1 MATEKMLNSFDVQDS
16 IAEDDIV
23 LGYDKSENKV
33 KNFKFGTGIWNW
45 IVGKLATAVVS
56 KLTTTDKTMIG
67 AINELN
73 SNKICIK
80 QIYSEGIYDDCNDLP
95 KGESATAFDSAK
107 NRPLND
113 STWYIF
119 CMGTDSTKTQ
129 IGISANN
136 PSMVLRRTYNKTWS
150 DWE

>member
-73 SNKICIK
+73 SNGSRLKFQNCTAMI
-80 QIYSEGIYDDCNDLP
+80 QYYQNRALIYVIDNSTEDTIRIDFN
-95 KGESATAFDSAK
+95 SIAK
-107 NRPLND
+107 
-113 STWYIF
+113 T
-119 CMGTDSTKTQ
+119 
-129 IGISANN
+129 ISLEKNGN
-136 PSMVLRRTYNKTWS
+136 SVGMIQLV
-150 DWE
+150 